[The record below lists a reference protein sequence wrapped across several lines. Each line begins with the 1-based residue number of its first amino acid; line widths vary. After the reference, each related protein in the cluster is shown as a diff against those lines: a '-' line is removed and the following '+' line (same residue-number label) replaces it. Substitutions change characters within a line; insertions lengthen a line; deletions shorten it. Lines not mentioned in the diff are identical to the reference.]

1 MLIVLQNKCTCG
13 NCNGMIMTFYSCA
26 VEGKS
31 DKQYE
36 DEGYKVVGRAST
48 DKDARV
54 LIMNADKNSILHKF
68 ADKDGNLL

>member
-13 NCNGMIMTFYSCA
+13 NCGGMIMTFYSY
-26 VEGKS
+26 VVDGKS

-36 DEGYKVVGRAST
+36 DEGCKVVGRAAT

-54 LIMNADKNSILHKF
+54 LIMNADKNSVLHNVC
-68 ADKDGNLL
+68 DKDGNFL